1 MKAMPRVGVLALQGD
16 VAEHRAALARAGVVS
31 VEIRTPADLADLDG
45 IVLPG
50 GESTTMLKLLELQ
63 RLFEP
68 LGSLL
73 RSGLPV
79 LGTCAGAILLAR
91 SVEPAQRSFAVL
103 DIDVCRNGYGRQI
116 HSGTFELEGDLPAGT
131 RGVFIRAPRIVRAG
145 AGVEVLARRGGDAVL
160 VRSGP
165 VLAACFH
172 PELQDAHPLTRT
184 FIDLV
189 ENPQRREIRWPPA
202 EISP

>member
-103 DIDVCRNGYGRQI
+103 DIDVCRNGGALTSPVSDARATLDVI
-116 HSGTFELEGDLPAGT
+116 EGIRRSHAFGVAVRLP
-131 RGVFIRAPRIVRAG
+131 
-145 AGVEVLARRGGDAVL
+145 LY
-160 VRSGP
+160 
-165 VLAACFH
+165 
-172 PELQDAHPLTRT
+172 
-184 FIDLV
+184 
-189 ENPQRREIRWPPA
+189 
-202 EISP
+202 